1 MLLWSDSTWQACG
14 VSKTDGVLV
23 ALSGGADSV
32 ALALELKRLQQEGR
46 IARVE
51 AAHLHH
57 GIRGFDA
64 DADANFVRA
73 FCLRNAIPLT
83 VEQIDVPK
91 LARENGVSLELAARN
106 ARYAFLNRV
115 LCDRSLDCI
124 ALGHHRQDQAETVL
138 LRLIRGTGTD
148 GLAGMR
154 VRSDRLIRPM
164 LYTGRDEIIAY
175 LNERGQTY
183 CTDATN
189 FETDATR
196 NRIRLNL
203 LPILKSLNPS
213 VVSALSDTARFVAQD
228 ADYLNAL
235 ADEAFSDANAE
246 REKLISLDTPIRMR
260 VLRKMLPYR
269 DFTSDDLDRLD
280 ALLSG
285 QTGDAVTLKNGVVAW
300 LDAKRLRIGKDDQE
314 PFELPVPNEGTVRL
328 PNGTLT
334 VKRVEAA
341 TFPCGGSDAYV
352 DADRLIGNVTV
363 RSPKEGDR
371 FTPFGMR
378 GSKLLSDYFTDRKVP
393 RFERN
398 VPIVCDERG
407 AVFIVGYT
415 VDERMRVT
423 ADSKTILHY
432 HYEED

>member
-32 ALALELKRLQQEGR
+32 ALALELIRLQKEGR

-57 GIRGFDA
+57 GIRGSDA
-64 DADANFVRA
+64 DADADFVRA
-73 FCLRNAIPLT
+73 FCKRNAIPLSM
-83 VEQIDVPK
+83 ERIDVPK

-106 ARYAFLNRV
+106 ARYAFLHRV
-115 LCDRSLDCI
+115 QSDRSLDFI

-148 GLAGMR
+148 GLAGMC
-154 VRSDRLIRPM
+154 VRSDRLIRP
-164 LYTGRDEIIAY
+164 LLFTGKDEILAY
-175 LNERGQTY
+175 LNEREQDY

-203 LPILKSLNPS
+203 LPVLKSLNPS
-213 VVSALSDTARFVAQD
+213 IVSALSDTARFVAQD

-235 ADEAFSDANAE
+235 ADAAYADANAE
-246 REKLISLDTPIRMR
+246 REKLAALDKPIRMR

-285 QTGDAVTLKNGVVAW
+285 QTGDAVTLKKGVVAW
-300 LDAKRLRIGKDDQE
+300 LDAKRLRIGKRDQE
-314 PFELPVPNEGTVRL
+314 PFEFSVPNEGTVRL

-334 VKRVEAA
+334 VKPVETAS
-341 TFPCGGSDAYV
+341 FPCGGVDAYV
-352 DADRLIGNVTV
+352 DADRLIGRVTV
-363 RSPKEGDR
+363 RSPKDGDR

-398 VPIVCDERG
+398 VPVVCDERG
-407 AVFIVGYT
+407 VVFLVGYT